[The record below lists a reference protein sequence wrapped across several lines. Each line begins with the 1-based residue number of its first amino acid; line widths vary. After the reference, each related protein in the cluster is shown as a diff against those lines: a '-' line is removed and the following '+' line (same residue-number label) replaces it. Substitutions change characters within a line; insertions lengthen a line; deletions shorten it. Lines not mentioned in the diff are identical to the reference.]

1 MVDPVS
7 IPEAA
12 DILGLSQARVRV
24 LAVGGQLAATKVG
37 GRWLLE
43 RAAVEAR
50 QRRKVPGGRPLAP
63 HNAWALLLLASG
75 KDVEAIDPVV
85 RSRLRRAL
93 ALEGL
98 EQLGPRLVRRA
109 EARFFSAHPG
119 EISYLLDDQELVGS
133 GISAAG
139 AYGFDLVSGQ
149 EADGYVC
156 AGALKELAAA
166 HALSP
171 AGPEGNIC
179 LRVVPSEAWHFLA
192 DAQVAPVAAVALDLA
207 EDPDPR
213 SARAGRAALRDL
225 NRHHGPKRAGR
236 QPAMHRLE

>member
-1 MVDPVS
+1 MVDPIS

-12 DILGLSQARVRV
+12 NVLGLSSSRVRALV
-24 LAVGGQLAATKVG
+24 VRGQLPAAKVG
-37 GRWLLE
+37 GRWLVE

-50 QRRKVPGGRPLAP
+50 RRRKAPGGRPFAP

-75 KDVEAIDPVV
+75 KDVEGIDPVV

-98 EQLGPRLVRRA
+98 EKLGPRLVRRA
-109 EARFFSAHPG
+109 EVRFFIAHPG
-119 EISYLLDDQELVGS
+119 EISYLLDDPDLVRS

-139 AYGFDLVSGQ
+139 AHGFDLVSGQ
-149 EADGYVC
+149 EADGYLR
-156 AGALKELAAA
+156 AGALKKFAAS

-171 AGPEGNIC
+171 AGPEGNVY
-179 LRVVPSEAWHFLA
+179 LRLVPSEAWHCLA
-192 DAQVAPVAAVALDLA
+192 GERVAPVAAVALDLA
-207 EDPDPR
+207 EDPDSR

-225 NRHHGPKRAGR
+225 DRHRDSKRAKR
-236 QPAMHRLE
+236 QPVRA